1 MKRIEFIMWAAKQG
15 WKHGQTYLNKA
26 WDVFSESPSMF
37 TIKGIPQPS
46 QILNVAKD
54 LYKRNIIK
62 NVKPENLNAAN
73 TTRFVEGAKKGNF
86 KGWTPRVIKGGK
98 KADGGRIDKPLP
110 TRSRDI

>member
-62 NVKPENLNAAN
+62 PVKPENLNAAN

-98 KADGGRIDKPLP
+98 KD
-110 TRSRDI
+110 RS